1 MDLVIIEEKQFKDR
15 IPINTEGINNT
26 GSGQKVLS
34 GTRKE
39 CLENKGIECQMKQR
53 DPVRKY

>member
-1 MDLVIIEEKQFKDR
+1 MRMKAITQGEGPLFMDLVIIEEKQFKDR

-39 CLENKGIECQMKQR
+39 C
-53 DPVRKY
+53 